1 MHCVIIGFSY
11 IKNNK
16 KKKLYSNDRMQLV
29 DNINAYLTNA
39 NNIFIESKNKPICNV
54 PQIGIGNKP
63 IDGGNYLFTKEEM
76 REFIKKEPKS
86 EKYFKPWYGAK
97 EFIDQAPRYCL
108 WLGNC
113 SPNELRQMPNCLKRV
128 ENVKKI
134 RSESESVGT
143 RKLAEKPTR
152 FHVENMPISTY
163 IIIPRVSSEKR
174 RYIPMGFLNSDNL
187 SSDSVHIIPNTT
199 LYHFGI
205 LTSNVHMAWMRA
217 VCGRLEMRY
226 RYSKDIVYN
235 NFPWC
240 NPTDEQKAKIEKTAQ
255 EILNAREKHP
265 NSSLADLYNDL
276 TMPPELRKAH
286 QENDKMV
293 MEAYGFKKK
302 DENGKT
308 RWLSESETV
317 AELMKMYQELTK

>member
-1 MHCVIIGFSY
+1 
-11 IKNNK
+11 
-16 KKKLYSNDRMQLV
+16 
-29 DNINAYLTNA
+29 
-39 NNIFIESKNKPICNV
+39 
-54 PQIGIGNKP
+54 
-63 IDGGNYLFTKEEM
+63 
-76 REFIKKEPKS
+76 
-86 EKYFKPWYGAK
+86 
-97 EFIDQAPRYCL
+97 
-108 WLGNC
+108 
-113 SPNELRQMPNCLKRV
+113 
-128 ENVKKI
+128 
-134 RSESESVGT
+134 
-143 RKLAEKPTR
+143 
-152 FHVENMPISTY
+152 
-163 IIIPRVSSEKR
+163 
-174 RYIPMGFLNSDNL
+174 
-187 SSDSVHIIPNTT
+187 
-199 LYHFGI
+199 
-205 LTSNVHMAWMRA
+205 MAWMRA
-217 VCGRLEMRY
+217 VCGRLKSDY

-286 QENDKMV
+286 QENDKVV